1 MTTTFDKYLLQR
13 ILGIT
18 ISQQNIFWG
27 SASLFSKQ
35 NIKIEMKYFVQYF
48 KNITDDIISLC
59 KDNTECKAIVIAST
73 AKKATD
79 IQHKLDNWLDK
90 NQQIQGDTCLVVGN
104 LETEL
109 KFASTTAFTYTN
121 YGENGND
128 IISTSKLSPQFLI
141 GTPGYIGAELDCN

>member
-73 AKKATD
+73 DKKATD

-109 KFASTTAFTYTN
+109 KFA
-121 YGENGND
+121 
-128 IISTSKLSPQFLI
+128 
-141 GTPGYIGAELDCN
+141 